1 MLRISIV
8 IMLSFLLAAAT
19 GKAKAQDIPGVGSVA
34 GLASRVVK
42 AIDLKIQRLQNQ
54 TIWLQNAQ
62 KVLENAMAKLHLQE
76 IAGWVQKQKDLYSS
90 FYDELRQVKSVI
102 SYYHRVKE
110 ISEKQIKLVN
120 AYSDAWR
127 LLKKDQHFSSGE
139 IEYMGKVYTGI
150 IDASVKNIEQLMLVV
165 RSFTTQM
172 TDGKR
177 LEMID
182 NIAQNIDDNYSD
194 LLRFNSQN
202 SLLALQRAKS
212 ENDAAMIK
220 WMYGIE

>member
-8 IMLSFLLAAAT
+8 IMLLFLLAAAT
-19 GKAKAQDIPGVGSVA
+19 GKAKAQDIPGVGSVT
-34 GLASRVVK
+34 GLAGRVVK

-62 KVLENAMAKLHLQE
+62 KVLENAMAKLRLQE
-76 IAGWVQKQKDLYSS
+76 ITGWVQKQKDLYSS
-90 FYDELRQVKSVI
+90 FYDELWRVKSVI
-102 SYYHRVKE
+102 AYYHRVKE
-110 ISEKQIKLVN
+110 ISEKQIKLVS
-120 AYSDAWR
+120 AYSNAWR
-127 LLKKDQHFSSGE
+127 LLKKDGHFSSGE
-139 IEYMGKVYTGI
+139 VKYMGKVYTGI

-165 RSFTTQM
+165 HSFSTQIS
-172 TDGKR
+172 DGKR

-182 NIAQNIDDNYSD
+182 DIAQSIDENYSD

-212 ENDAAMIK
+212 ADDAAMIK
-220 WMYGIE
+220 WMYGIQ

>member
-1 MLRISIV
+1 MLV
-8 IMLSFLLAAAT
+8 AVV

-76 IAGWVQKQKDLYSS
+76 IGNWVEKQKDLYSS
-90 FYDELRQVKSVI
+90 FYDELWQVKSVI
-102 SYYHRVKE
+102 AYYHRVKDV
-110 ISEKQIKLVN
+110 SEKQIKMMN
-120 AYSDAWR
+120 AYSNAWR
-127 LLKKDQHFSSGE
+127 FLKKDQHFSSRE
-139 IEYMGKVYTGI
+139 IDYMGKVYNGI

-165 RSFTTQM
+165 HSFATQM

-177 LEMID
+177 LEII
-182 NIAQNIDDNYSD
+182 NNVAKNIDDNYSD

-202 SLLALQRAKS
+202 SLLALQRAKN
-212 ENDAAMIK
+212 EKDALMIK